1 MEDTFRIRSFVER
14 NRPKTAVLAGGGFI
28 SLEMAENLAEMG
40 VEVTILQRIPQ
51 LMNPLDYD
59 MATFLHSHLRR
70 KGMHLRLNTAVA
82 GFRQEGRPSL
92 PWWRGERPFLRTWPS
107 WPSG

>member
-1 MEDTFRIRSFVER
+1 M
-14 NRPKTAVLAGGGFI
+14 
-28 SLEMAENLAEMG
+28 
-40 VEVTILQRIPQ
+40 EVTILQRIPQ

-82 GFRQEGRPSL
+82 GFRQEGETISALVEGGEAIPADLAILAIGGDTGECPGEASRLGPGKPGRDCGQPADGDLRP
-92 PWWRGERPFLRTWPS
+92 
-107 WPSG
+107 

>member
-1 MEDTFRIRSFVER
+1 M
-14 NRPKTAVLAGGGFI
+14 
-28 SLEMAENLAEMG
+28 
-40 VEVTILQRIPQ
+40 EVTILQRIPQ

-82 GFRQEGRPSL
+82 GFRQEGETISAL
-92 PWWRGERPFLRTWPS
+92 VEGGGHSRTWPS